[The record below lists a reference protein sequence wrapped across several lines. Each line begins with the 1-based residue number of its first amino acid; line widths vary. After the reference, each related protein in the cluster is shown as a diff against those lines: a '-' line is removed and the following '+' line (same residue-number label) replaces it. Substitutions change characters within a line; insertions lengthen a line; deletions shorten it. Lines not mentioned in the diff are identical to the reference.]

1 MKKINYPRLVLVISF
16 ALVLAFALRGAIFA
30 NYSVVGESMQP
41 TLNDGNL
48 LIVNKIIYDLQETE
62 RFDVVVFHANEQD
75 DYVKRIIGTPGDEIE
90 YRDDKLYVNGEYV
103 DEPFLESYKLAS
115 SSVPFTEDF
124 TLEKLTGETKVPDGK
139 LFVLGDNRQD
149 SLDSRSFGF
158 IDKKAVVGKVGL
170 TYWPLPDRKS
180 TRLNSS
186 HV

>member
-1 MKKINYPRLVLVISF
+1 MKKINYPRLVLVIGF
-16 ALVLAFALRGAIFA
+16 ALVLAFILRAAIFA

-48 LIVNKIIYDLQETE
+48 LIVNKVIYDLQEAE

-75 DYVKRIIGTPGDEIE
+75 DYVKRVIGTPGDRIE
-90 YRDDKLYVNGEYV
+90 YRNDKLYVNGEYV
-103 DEPFLESYKLAS
+103 EEEFLESYKLAS

-124 TLEKLTGETKVPDGK
+124 TLEELTGETEVPDGK

-158 IDKKAVVGKVGL
+158 IDQETVVGKVGM
-170 TYWPLPDRKS
+170 TYWPLPKAS
-180 TRLNSS
+180 LTLGK
-186 HV
+186 